1 MFTVR
6 SDEIAAM
13 RSSRPQGELAIWP
26 ELATDKCDV
35 ATSEASAGS
44 SPAGGAK
51 EKQIANRRSAFLSFV
66 LLGLNRIAIMIRNVF
81 RFCLQNARVER
92 ARKTCDLAERQ
103 RG

>member
-1 MFTVR
+1 MH
-6 SDEIAAM
+6 
-13 RSSRPQGELAIWP
+13 
-26 ELATDKCDV
+26 DV
-35 ATSEASAGS
+35 AGS